1 MRGCELKGLRRKD
14 VDLFEKTLTIRRDST
29 KTDAGARVIPLN
41 RDAVAALS
49 ELLTRADQLGV
60 IEPDHFVFPACEC
73 GVIDPTKPMKGWRT
87 AWRHLT
93 TKAGLKGLRFHDL
106 RHQAIT
112 ELCEAGLSDM
122 TIMGIAGHVSREM
135 LAHYSHIRLQAKRA
149 GRRSSGNALGYAVK
163 AYCRNRVIE
172 SELMGIRTSYST
184 NNSTKRF
191 LGKNDNLEAIEKI
204 GRGER
209 IRTSDPL
216 VPNQVLYQAEPRP
229 VIA

>member
-1 MRGCELKGLRRKD
+1 MLPKQTKAARVLSPEEKASLLTWAASRTDWLIVKCAAILALNTTMRGCELKGLRRKD
-14 VDLFEKTLTIRRDST
+14 VDLFERTLTIRRDST

-60 IEPDHFVFPACEC
+60 TEADHFVFPACEC
-73 GVIDPTKPMKGWRT
+73 GVIDPTKPMRGWRT

-122 TIMGIAGHVSREM
+122 TIMGIAGHLSKEM
-135 LAHYSHIRLQAKRA
+135 LAHYSHIRLHAKRQ
-149 GRRSSGNALGYAVK
+149 AVETLEMTP
-163 AYCRNRVIE
+163 RVQSISQ
-172 SELMGIRTSYST
+172 SE
-184 NNSTKRF
+184 
-191 LGKNDNLEAIEKI
+191 
-204 GRGER
+204 
-209 IRTSDPL
+209 P
-216 VPNQVLYQAEPRP
+216 EPVRLN
-229 VIA
+229 

>member
-29 KTDAGARVIPLN
+29 KTDAGNRVIPLN
-41 RDAVAALS
+41 RDAVAGLDR

-135 LAHYSHIRLQAKRA
+135 LAALLAHSATGKARGCGSYWKCPCYDLQ
-149 GRRSSGNALGYAVK
+149 SL
-163 AYCRNRVIE
+163 CRQP
-172 SELMGIRTSYST
+172 S
-184 NNSTKRF
+184 
-191 LGKNDNLEAIEKI
+191 
-204 GRGER
+204 
-209 IRTSDPL
+209 
-216 VPNQVLYQAEPRP
+216 Q
-229 VIA
+229 